1 MYFAHIY
8 IVHTSLDIVVFQPP
22 MPQDEVGPVRKKGSV
37 DGDGVETLWPSHG
50 HHGPPQPPPPATGFG
65 YVPPPPPPMDAA
77 PVPPAPPGFP
87 GSVSLVSRIDFF

>member
-1 MYFAHIY
+1 
-8 IVHTSLDIVVFQPP
+8 

-50 HHGPPQPPPPATGFG
+50 HHGPPQPPPPAPGPGFG